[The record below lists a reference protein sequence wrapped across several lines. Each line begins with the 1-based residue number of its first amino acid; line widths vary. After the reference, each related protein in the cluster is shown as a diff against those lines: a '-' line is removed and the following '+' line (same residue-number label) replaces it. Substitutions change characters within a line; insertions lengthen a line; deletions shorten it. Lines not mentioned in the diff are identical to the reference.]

1 MLRWLSACEDA
12 LAAVGAAIFVFIT
25 LSICAEV
32 VLRYGFNSPLSW
44 VVEVSEYALLWMTF
58 LATAWV
64 LREGGHVRVDIL
76 MQLLSPA
83 ALRVCGLLSAGSG
96 IVASLI
102 LVVFGANATWTA
114 FVRGSFKSTGLDIPT
129 WMVVII
135 IPVGSLLLLLRF
147 LRLFVEYYRRSRDFG
162 VETYH

>member
-12 LAAVGAAIFVFIT
+12 LAALGAAIFVFIT

-58 LATAWV
+58 LATSWV

-83 ALRVCGLLSAGSG
+83 ALRVCGLLSAASG
-96 IVASLI
+96 IVASLV
-102 LVVFGANATWTA
+102 LVGFGIHATWIA
-114 FVRGSFKSTGLDIPT
+114 YLRGSYTSTGLDIPT
-129 WMVVII
+129 WMVLIVI
-135 IPVGSLLLLLRF
+135 PLGGAPLLLRF
-147 LRLFVEYYRRSRDFG
+147 LRLWIEYYRRERDFG

>member
-12 LAAVGAAIFVFIT
+12 LAALGAAIFVFIT

-96 IVASLI
+96 VVASLV
-102 LVVFGANATWTA
+102 LVVFGANATWMA
-114 FVRGSFKSTGLDIPT
+114 FMRGSFKSTGLDIPT
-129 WMVVII
+129 WMVVIV

-147 LRLFVEYYRRSRDFG
+147 LRLFVEYYRGSRDFG
-162 VETYH
+162 IETYH